1 MLRRPIL
8 EIITI
13 SRSAKKQWLGRIY
26 AARSRVR
33 RRLTILNGEEVEDSY
48 KYERTY
54 LHSWRI
60 SGKRK
65 TAKAK
70 GKNEISVIP
79 RKRVREELLIRVK
92 KRRKQILYKNSNQKP
107 K

>member
-1 MLRRPIL
+1 
-8 EIITI
+8 
-13 SRSAKKQWLGRIY
+13 
-26 AARSRVR
+26 
-33 RRLTILNGEEVEDSY
+33 LNGEEVEDSY

-92 KRRKQILYKNSNQKP
+92 KGENK
-107 K
+107 